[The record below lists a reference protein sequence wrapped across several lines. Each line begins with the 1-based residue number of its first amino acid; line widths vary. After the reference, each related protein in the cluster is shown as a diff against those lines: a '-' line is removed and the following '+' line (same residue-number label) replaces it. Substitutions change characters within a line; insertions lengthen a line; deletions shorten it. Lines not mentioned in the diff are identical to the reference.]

1 MEDDVSD
8 GALASSPAT
17 VSGRKTAPDR
27 IGARLA
33 AARVAAKLELIDIAR
48 ETRVPLRHLKAIE
61 ADAHDELPA
70 MPYAVGFVKSLARAV
85 GMDPDEAGQRFR
97 AETTMIPHTPM
108 AASLEPLD
116 ERRLPSRGMVM
127 ASVAGLVLLLGG
139 LTAYGAGW
147 FDTPVHSTV
156 AATTAGNTTAPVE
169 LAPAPGTD
177 GAPLVSGDTAVTP
190 AAATTA
196 VSPTAAPAA
205 GASSG
210 VTIVAS
216 DDAWIR
222 VYRTSPTTGR
232 PEAVKTGLM
241 VKGERYNV
249 PAEPGLKLWTGRA
262 GALHLTVDGRTLP
275 PLGGPAETV
284 RNVSLDA
291 PALRARLVPASATAA
306 TAPAPNPSV
315 R

>member
-8 GALASSPAT
+8 AAPATSPAT
-17 VSGRKTAPDR
+17 VTGRKTAPER

-33 AARVAAKLELIDIAR
+33 AARIAAKLDLLDIAR

-85 GMDPDEAGQRFR
+85 GMDPEEAGQRFR
-97 AETTMIPHTPM
+97 AETTIVPHTPM

-116 ERRLPSRGMVM
+116 ERRLPSRGLVV
-127 ASVAGLVLLLGG
+127 ASVAGLVVLLGG

-147 FDTPVHSTV
+147 LDAPVPATV
-156 AATTAGNTTAPVE
+156 AANTAAG
-169 LAPAPGTD
+169 APAATLPAEAAPAAGTD
-177 GAPLVSGDTAVTP
+177 AAPLVSGDTAVVAPAGTP
-190 AAATTA
+190 VTAAASTG
-196 VSPTAAPAA
+196 VS
-205 GASSG
+205 
-210 VTIVAS
+210 IVAI

-232 PEAVKTGLM
+232 PEAVKTGLLG
-241 VKGERYNV
+241 KGQRYDV
-249 PAEPGLKLWTGRA
+249 PAEPGMKLWTGRA
-262 GALHLTVDGRTLP
+262 GALRVSVDGRAVP

-291 PALRARLVPASATAA
+291 DALRARLTPATAA
-306 TAPAPNPSV
+306 AVTTTAPSPSV

>member
-1 MEDDVSD
+1 MEDDVTD
-8 GALASSPAT
+8 GAPATSPAT
-17 VSGRKTAPDR
+17 VTGRKTAPER

-33 AARVAAKLELIDIAR
+33 AARIAAKLDLIDIAR

-85 GMDPDEAGQRFR
+85 GMDPEEAGQRFR

-116 ERRLPSRGMVM
+116 ERRLPSRTMVM

-147 FDTPVHSTV
+147 FDAPVHSTV
-156 AATTAGNTTAPVE
+156 AAAAPATSRVPVE
-169 LAPAPGTD
+169 AAPAAGTD
-177 GAPLVSGDTAVTP
+177 GVPLVSGDTVPAAPAAVVP
-190 AAATTA
+190 AAAPA
-196 VSPTAAPAA
+196 VA

-210 VTIVAS
+210 VSIIAN

-222 VYRTSPTTGR
+222 VYRTSATTGR

-241 VKGERYNV
+241 VKGERYDV
-249 PAEPGLKLWTGRA
+249 PAEAGLKLWTGRA
-262 GALHLTVDGRTLP
+262 GALRLSVDGRALP

-291 PALRARLVPASATAA
+291 AALRARLVPASAAAAPA
-306 TAPAPNPSV
+306 TATSPSV

>member
-17 VSGRKTAPDR
+17 VSGRKTAPER

-33 AARVAAKLELIDIAR
+33 AARIAAKLELIDIAR

-147 FDTPVHSTV
+147 FDAPVHSTV
-156 AATTAGNTTAPVE
+156 AATTAAKTTAPVE
-169 LAPAPGTD
+169 AAPAPGTD
-177 GAPLVSGDTAVTP
+177 GAPLVSGDAAVTP
-190 AAATTA
+190 AAVA
-196 VSPTAAPAA
+196 STAAPAVA

-210 VTIVAS
+210 VAIIAL

-249 PAEPGLKLWTGRA
+249 PAEAGLKLWTGRA
-262 GALHLTVDGRTLP
+262 GALRLTVDGRTLP

>member
-8 GALASSPAT
+8 GAQVASPVT
-17 VSGRKTAPDR
+17 PTGRKTAPER

-61 ADAHDELPA
+61 ADAHEELPA
-70 MPYAVGFVKSLARAV
+70 LPYAIGFVKSLARAV
-85 GMDPDEAGQRFR
+85 GMDPEEAGQRFR
-97 AETTMIPHTPM
+97 AETTMVPHTPM
-108 AASLEPLD
+108 VASLEPLD
-116 ERRLPSRGMVM
+116 ERRLPSRRMVM

-147 FDTPVHSTV
+147 FDPPVHPTV
-156 AATTAGNTTAPVE
+156 VAETTAP
-169 LAPAPGTD
+169 AATAPASTPAPGTD
-177 GAPLVSGDTAVTP
+177 GAPLVSGDTVP
-190 AAATTA
+190 ATA
-196 VSPTAAPAA
+196 VPASPTAAPAA
-205 GASSG
+205 AGASSG
-210 VTIVAS
+210 VSITAS

-222 VYRTSPTTGR
+222 VYRTSPATGR
-232 PEAVKTGLM
+232 AEAVKTGLL
-241 VKGERYNV
+241 VKGERYDV

-262 GALHLTVDGRTLP
+262 GALHLTVDGRALP

-291 PALRARLVPASATAA
+291 AALRARLAPASATASLTA
-306 TAPAPNPSV
+306 TPNPSV